1 VAKQKNMNL
10 NQIHN
15 VYFIGIGGIGMSAL
29 ARYFK
34 AIGKNVFGY
43 DKTETE
49 LTKEL
54 GELGI
59 AIHFEDNIDLIP
71 TDYSAENTL
80 VIITPAVP
88 KYHSQ
93 WNYFLEHGYEVKK
106 RAEVLG
112 IITKDTF
119 CFAVAGT
126 HGKTTTSSI
135 LGHILFQSGVDV
147 TAFVGGIVE
156 NYNSNLIGNGK
167 TITVVEA
174 DEFDRSFLHLH
185 PNIAC
190 VTSMD
195 ADHLDIYGDSAA
207 IEASFREFAD
217 KVEDKSKIFVPKGLP
232 LEGVQVEIMDNN
244 IFKENGGE
252 PPLGVR
258 GLFTAFNIRIVNSQY
273 VFDVKTPSET
283 IQNIEFGLP
292 GKHNLMNALMAL
304 AMAKTFGLPNED
316 IANALLSF
324 KGIKR
329 RFSYQIKTENIVYI
343 DDYAHHPTE
352 INAVHQAVRELY
364 PGQKVLAIFQPH
376 LFSRTRDFADDF
388 AKSLSAFDEV
398 ILLDIYPARE
408 LPMEGITSRWLLNK
422 MDNSHKKLV
431 SKQELIPSILQ
442 SDATVIV
449 TIGAGDIGEMVQFIK
464 KAINETI

>member
-1 VAKQKNMNL
+1 MNL

-34 AIGKNVFGY
+34 NIGKQVSGY
-43 DKTETE
+43 DKTPTMLTDE
-49 LTKEL
+49 LIES
-54 GELGI
+54 GI
-59 AIHFEDNIDLIP
+59 SIHFEDNIDLIP
-71 TDYSAENTL
+71 KDFYMENTL

-88 KYHSQ
+88 KNHSE
-93 WNYFLEHGYEVKK
+93 WNYFLEREYQVKK

-135 LGHILFQSGVDV
+135 LGHILFESGADV
-147 TAFVGGIVE
+147 TAFIGGIVE
-156 NYNSNLIGNGK
+156 NYNSNLIGSGK
-167 TITVVEA
+167 TVTVVEA

-190 VTSMD
+190 ITSMD
-195 ADHLDIYGDSAA
+195 ADHLDIYGTSQA
-207 IEASFREFAD
+207 IEESFIEFAS
-217 KVEDKSKIFVPKGLP
+217 KVEDKSNLFITKELP
-232 LEGVQVEIMDNN
+232 IEGVTCAVNEDAVY
-244 IFKENGGE
+244 K
-252 PPLGVR
+252 
-258 GLFTAFNIRIVNSQY
+258 AFNVRIGNGSY
-273 VFDVKTPSET
+273 TFDVQTPTE
-283 IQNIEFGLP
+283 IIKDLQFGLP
-292 GKHNLMNALMAL
+292 GKHNLMNALMAI
-304 AMAKTFGLPNED
+304 AMAKLFGTPTD
-316 IANALLSF
+316 AIAKAIASF

-329 RFSYQIKTENIVYI
+329 RFSYQIKTDKLVYI

-364 PGQKVLAIFQPH
+364 PNQKVLAVFQPH

-398 ILLDIYPARE
+398 LLLDIYPARE
-408 LPMEGITSRWLLNK
+408 LPMEGITSKWLMDK
-422 MDNSHKKLV
+422 MTNDNKKLV
-431 SKQELIPSILQ
+431 LKNDLIPTILA

-449 TIGAGDIGEMVQFIK
+449 TIGAGDIGELVPTIK
-464 KAINETI
+464 KALNETL

>member
-1 VAKQKNMNL
+1 MNL

-34 AIGKNVFGY
+34 AIGKNVSGY
-43 DKTETE
+43 DKTETQ

-54 GELGI
+54 QEIGI
-59 AIHFEDNIDLIP
+59 SIHFEDSIDLIP
-71 TDYSAENTL
+71 ADYYVENTL

-88 KYHSQ
+88 IHHSE
-93 WNYFLEHGYEVKK
+93 WNYFLERDYEVKK

-135 LGHILFQSGVDV
+135 LGHILFESGADV

-167 TITVVEA
+167 TVTVVEA

-207 IEASFREFAD
+207 IEASFVEFAN
-217 KVEDKSKIFVPKGLP
+217 KVTDKSKLFITNELPIKGVTCAVN
-232 LEGVQVEIMDNN
+232 EEVDY
-244 IFKENGGE
+244 K
-252 PPLGVR
+252 
-258 GLFTAFNIRIVNSQY
+258 AFNIRIVNSQY

-304 AMAKTFGLPNED
+304 AMAKTFGIPNGD
-316 IANALLSF
+316 IASALSSF

-329 RFSYQIKTENIVYI
+329 RFSYQIKTENLVYI

-364 PGQKVLAIFQPH
+364 PGKKVLAIFQPH
-376 LFSRTRDFADDF
+376 LFSRTKDFSDDF
-388 AKSLSAFDEV
+388 AKSLAAFDELL
-398 ILLDIYPARE
+398 LLDIYPARE
-408 LPMEGITSRWLLNK
+408 LPMEGITSQWLLDKIDNK
-422 MDNSHKKLV
+422 HKKLV
-431 SKQELIPSILQ
+431 QKQELITAILE
-442 SDATVIV
+442 SDAKIIV
-449 TIGAGDIGEMVQFIK
+449 TIGAGDIGELVPLIK
-464 KAINETI
+464 KALNETV

>member
-1 VAKQKNMNL
+1 MNL

-34 AIGKNVFGY
+34 AIGKNVSGY

-54 GELGI
+54 QQLGI
-59 AIHFEDNIDLIP
+59 VIHFEDRIDLIP
-71 TDYSAENTL
+71 TDYYVENTL

-88 KYHSQ
+88 IHHSE
-93 WNYFLEHGYEVKK
+93 WNYFLERDFEVKK

-135 LGHILFQSGVDV
+135 LGHILYESGVDV

-167 TITVVEA
+167 TVTVVEA
-174 DEFDRSFLHLH
+174 DEFDRSFLHLY

-195 ADHLDIYGDSAA
+195 ADHLDIYGDSAS
-207 IEASFREFAD
+207 IEASFVEFAD
-217 KVEDKSKIFVPKGLP
+217 KVTDKSKLFITKDLP
-232 LEGVQVEIMDNN
+232 IEGVTC
-244 IFKENGGE
+244 
-252 PPLGVR
+252 GVNEDAN
-258 GLFTAFNIRIVNSQY
+258 FTAFNIRIVNSQY
-273 VFDVKTPSET
+273 VFDVRTPSET
-283 IQNIEFGLP
+283 IVNIEFGLP

-316 IANALLSF
+316 IASALHSF

-329 RFSYQIKTENIVYI
+329 RFSYQIKTENLVYI

-364 PGQKVLAIFQPH
+364 PGQKVLGIFQPH
-376 LFSRTRDFADDF
+376 LFSRTKDFADDF
-388 AKSLSAFDEV
+388 AQSLAAFDEV

-408 LPMEGITSRWLLNK
+408 LPMEGITSQWVLNK
-422 MDNSHKKLV
+422 IDNRNKKLV

-442 SDATVIV
+442 SEAKVIV
-449 TIGAGDIGEMVQFIK
+449 TIGAGDIGELVSFIK
-464 KAINETI
+464 KALNETI

>member
-1 VAKQKNMNL
+1 MNL

-34 AIGKNVFGY
+34 TIGKNVSGY

-49 LTKEL
+49 LTREL
-54 GELGI
+54 VQSGI
-59 AIHFEDNIDLIP
+59 NIHFEDNINLIP
-71 TDYSAENTL
+71 TDYLTENTL

-88 KYHSQ
+88 ITHSE
-93 WNYFLEHGYEVKK
+93 WNYFLERDFNVKK

-135 LGHILFQSGVDV
+135 LGHILYESGADV
-147 TAFVGGIVE
+147 TSFLGGIVE
-156 NYNSNLIGNGK
+156 NYNSNLIGTGK

-190 VTSMD
+190 ITSMD

-207 IEASFREFAD
+207 MEASFIEFAD
-217 KVEDKSKIFVPKGLP
+217 KVEDKSKLFITKDLP
-232 LEGVQVEIMDNN
+232 LEGVRVEISES
-244 IFKENGGE
+244 KTLSEV
-252 PPLGVR
+252 PPSGVR
-258 GLFTAFNIRIVNSQY
+258 GLFNAFNVRIVNGNY
-273 VFDVKTPSET
+273 VFDVQTPTEILS
-283 IQNIEFGLP
+283 NLEFGLP
-292 GKHNLMNALMAL
+292 GKHNLTNALMAL
-304 AMAKTFGLPNED
+304 AMAKKFGTSND
-316 IANALLSF
+316 AIAKALKSF

-329 RFSYQIKTENIVYI
+329 RFSYQIKESNLVYI

-352 INAVHQAVRELY
+352 INAVHQAVSELY
-364 PGQKVLAIFQPH
+364 PNQKVMAIFQPH
-376 LFSRTRDFADDF
+376 LYSRTKDFADDF

-398 ILLDIYPARE
+398 LLLDIYPARE
-408 LPMEGITSRWLLNK
+408 IPMEGITSDWLLGK
-422 MDNSHKKLV
+422 MTNEHKKVV
-431 SKQELIPSILQ
+431 SKLDLIPAILK
-442 SDATVIV
+442 SEAKIIV
-449 TIGAGDIGEMVQFIK
+449 TIGAGDIGELVQPIK
-464 KAINETI
+464 EALLKK